1 MADDDATRLAALKR
15 ARDTGVLRVRHGDTS
30 TTFRSLADINIIIQ
44 QLEGQAAVAAGGT
57 PRTRLRYPIQ
67 TTKGL

>member
-15 ARDTGVLRVRHGDTS
+15 ARDTGVLRVRHRDIS

-44 QLEGQAAVAAGGT
+44 QLEGQAAVAAGGA
-57 PRTRLRYPIQ
+57 PRTRLRYLIQ